1 MLKSP
6 FEDDEVIVFCFALN
20 LLKGILSSGL
30 ELLLFIS
37 ISLVS
42 MQSSL
47 KLASLSSSCWD
58 VEEAVVEI
66 SYTKYI

>member
-6 FEDDEVIVFCFALN
+6 FEDDEVIVFCFALY

-30 ELLLFIS
+30 ELLLFIF

-47 KLASLSSSCWD
+47 KLASLSSSC
-58 VEEAVVEI
+58 
-66 SYTKYI
+66 